1 MKKLI
6 IALVA
11 LCASLGANAQSNF
24 FHFGIGLNAG
34 TNGAGL
40 DASIGLLRFVQIRG
54 GFSYFPQMDF
64 NYKANV
70 FNEAQQFISGVNF
83 NSGLADKLIPEID
96 KMTRVK
102 LQPNMMTYH
111 ALLDLYPA
119 GGFHFTVGAYF
130 GQENV
135 MRMYNLSHDMKPI
148 AVANGF
154 INQYN
159 VANPQMP
166 LPPVGVHMGDYVF
179 TPNAEG
185 DLDVEMRVKKIR
197 PYFGIGFGRAVPR
210 KSRVGASLDLGV
222 QYWDQPSFYNNGE
235 LVEPAAINGD
245 ADVFTGTLTSLP
257 IYPVVTLR
265 ICGRII

>member
-6 IALVA
+6 TAVLALAV
-11 LCASLGANAQSNF
+11 SLGANAQSKF

-34 TNGAGL
+34 TNGVGL
-40 DASIGLLRFVQIRG
+40 DASIGLTRFLQIRG
-54 GFSYFPQMDF
+54 GFSYFPKMDF
-64 NYKANV
+64 NYQADV
-70 FNEAQQFISGVNF
+70 FNEAKQFISGLNF
-83 NSGLADKLIPEID
+83 NPGLADKIIPEID

-102 LQPNMMTYH
+102 LQPDMMTYH
-111 ALLDLYPA
+111 ALVDLYPA
-119 GGFHFTVGAYF
+119 SRFHFTVGAYF
-130 GQENV
+130 GQESV
-135 MRMYNLSHDMKPI
+135 MRMYNLNHDMWPM

-154 INQYN
+154 IGQYN
-159 VANPQMP
+159 ALYPQTP

-185 DLDVEMRVKKIR
+185 DLDVEMRVKKVR

-222 QYWDQPSFYNNGE
+222 QYWDKPSFYSNGE
-235 LVEPAAINGD
+235 LMEPDAVSSD
-245 ADVFTGTLTSLP
+245 ADIITGTITSLP